1 MKLKRT
7 RSFVCLCIS
16 TALCAPSLS
25 YANNIELPDIGT
37 VAGSTLTID
46 QELIYGDAYMRMLRS
61 SKPIVNDPVINEYI
75 DTLGHKLVANADD
88 VKTPFTFFMIQIA
101 ISTHSPFSVATSRF
115 TLACF
120 FTHSQKVNW
129 LPLLLTKLPT

>member
-1 MKLKRT
+1 MENDIGVSTKNMKLKRT

-88 VKTPFTFFMIQIA
+88 VKTPFTFFMIRDRNINA
-101 ISTHSPFSVATSRF
+101 FAFFGGYVALHSG
-115 TLACF
+115 
-120 FTHSQKVNW
+120 
-129 LPLLLTKLPT
+129 